1 MNVEADDKTRQIVNI
16 TPVSAL
22 RGRLIAWFTGM
33 LDRLWFSRSNPAR
46 PVRLRWTPELMDK
59 FWDGFSMTRLVELSF
74 SRGGGRALIAAVAHL
89 FPKEGRVLDFGA
101 GDGDLIELMC
111 ARGLR
116 AAAYEPSKN
125 RTKTL
130 KERLRSQ
137 ENFLGAIDPASRES
151 FEVVMLVE
159 VIEHILDEYLDSTL
173 KLLARF
179 TKPGGI
185 LIVTTPN
192 NEDLDLNMTYCPT
205 SNTLFHRWQHVRSF
219 TPGSL
224 ASLLAGYGFEEIATH
239 QLEFRDE
246 LFVPFDEVWGSK
258 SVTPPPYIGDLRA
271 NRATYVGSGM
281 GLTYIGRRSL
291 ISNGQ

>member
-1 MNVEADDKTRQIVNI
+1 
-16 TPVSAL
+16 
-22 RGRLIAWFTGM
+22 
-33 LDRLWFSRSNPAR
+33 
-46 PVRLRWTPELMDK
+46 MDK

-74 SRGGGRALIAAVAHL
+74 SRGGGKALIAAVAHL

-116 AAAYEPSKN
+116 VAAYEPSKN
-125 RTKTL
+125 RTETL

-137 ENFLGAIDPASRES
+137 KNFLGAINLTSKES
-151 FEVVMLVE
+151 FDVVMLVE
-159 VIEHILDEYLDSTL
+159 VIEHILDEYLDDTL

-192 NEDLDLNMTYCPT
+192 NEDLDLGMTYCPV

-219 TPGSL
+219 TPDSL
-224 ASLLAGYGFEEIATH
+224 VSLLAGYGFEAIATH
-239 QLEFRDE
+239 QLEFRND
-246 LFVPFDEVWGSK
+246 LFVPFDEVWGSQ
-258 SVTPPPYIGDLRA
+258 SATLPPYIQDLRA

-281 GLTYIGRRSL
+281 GLTYIGRKSR
-291 ISNGQ
+291 ISNEQ